1 MLEFSILRTS
11 RTRVGENL
19 TYRGGDPR
27 ALVTI
32 AYVAILVK
40 HERGTFLFDTGLGDR
55 VDQQYARDMP
65 VWKRP
70 LLRYGAVDSARSQ
83 LERAGFGAVERIV
96 LSHGHWDHASGLV
109 DFPEAEVWTTP
120 GEREF
125 LFAYRPPWSLQR
137 GAVMPSQI
145 ADPAIKWKLFEFI
158 DGPYGGFEA
167 SLDLFG
173 DRSAVLVPLPGHTP
187 GSTGLFL
194 TTTSGRRVLFC
205 GDAVWNSGAIACRAA
220 HAVRKPHRR
229 RRPARGATRG
239 RTVASHRSRRSRA
252 YDRARSRWRLA
263 RTAGT
268 FPILDFVRCRA
279 AAGRHEI
286 KLQMR
291 DPVIIAS
298 GMCIALFSH
307 RDQEPAVPYERTNDG
322 CRLRPTPRASTTTS
336 SSHFCDRRI
345 GPLSGAVNGSMNR
358 SAIHFASDCSRA
370 KGLSGSLAS

>member
-1 MLEFSILRTS
+1 VLEFSILRTS

-205 GDAVWNSGAIACRAA
+205 GDAVWNSGAIACRAPRTA
-220 HAVRKPHRR
+220 FASRIADAD
-229 RRPARGATRG
+229 RPAALRAVERL
-239 RTVASHRSRRSRA
+239 HR
-252 YDRARSRWRLA
+252 
-263 RTAGT
+263 
-268 FPILDFVRCRA
+268 
-279 AAGRHEI
+279 
-286 KLQMR
+286 
-291 DPVIIAS
+291 
-298 GMCIALFSH
+298 IALDD
-307 RDQEPAVPYERTNDG
+307 RELTIVPAHDGDLHERLG
-322 CRLRPTPRASTTTS
+322 
-336 SSHFCDRRI
+336 HFPSWI
-345 GPLSGAVNGSMNR
+345 S
-358 SAIHFASDCSRA
+358 
-370 KGLSGSLAS
+370 